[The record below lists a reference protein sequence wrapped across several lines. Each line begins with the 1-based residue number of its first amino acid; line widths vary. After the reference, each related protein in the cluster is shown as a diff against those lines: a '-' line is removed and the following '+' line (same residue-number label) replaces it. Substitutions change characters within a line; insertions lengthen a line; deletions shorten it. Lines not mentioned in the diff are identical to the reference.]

1 MLIHTLQL
9 KDFLSTIF
17 DESLHTLDL
26 SFYYQYHLFFS
37 FKISLVI
44 SSIVSSDFPLVYL
57 CSLKILKKK
66 NKNIRYIKYIK
77 YIKYIIHAPK
87 LLLKSAK
94 SGIIHTIGMYIM
106 AKIINIR
113 LMIFNIIKPPTIMEK
128 ITIFFTYSS
137 ITI

>member
-66 NKNIRYIKYIK
+66 NKNIRYIKYI
-77 YIKYIIHAPK
+77 IHAPK

-106 AKIINIR
+106 PKIINIR